1 MRSSIAC
8 SRCRRS
14 KIKCVNAGI
23 DTTCRACE
31 SSGRE
36 CAYPTP
42 APGGGGGGTKRDIMA
57 TGDGDDRNGEWD
69 SPKRQRSRK
78 STNAVSAGAKDA
90 ALKPTSHILDSS
102 VLTVKVWESL
112 FDLFQLHFSTIL
124 PFLHPTFLAQIR
136 QLSANS
142 AQQDGQPS
150 GDHSQSPGPASEAS
164 PLILLGVLALTARFH
179 PQLTHYH
186 SPPSPVAPCNPLVA
200 SDFYANA
207 LRSRLAGTDGV
218 DLTSTD
224 ISRVQALLMLSLHEW
239 GMCRGKNAWV
249 YLGMAIRLA
258 QVMGLAFEPAN
269 DQSPSRKTS
278 TSSSGMFNAEVDQ
291 RDQRDHNSDDV
302 IEQETRRRTF
312 WSCLMLDRYLSNGKY
327 RPRMVKVQDV
337 EIQLPSYN
345 AFAFGERVKTSRLH
359 DGSQPRSQSYDQR
372 GLQIPSFRHSMGGYG
387 DDSKLRPSAPSDLKQ
402 WSSTSHRSE
411 VTENGID
418 RWEVG
423 AEECVLSRLIRMVR
437 IWGSIAKWS
446 SSGNRRIDQYP
457 PWHPESRF
465 SSLRQLL
472 VEFQD
477 GLSRNLQ
484 YTQRNTDTHIT
495 IKNNLAPYSLIHI
508 LYFLSVIVLHR
519 AYLPFLPLRCPDPQG
534 PLDEPCFPPD
544 KYLVPEGFWR
554 ESARDLFKAARQL
567 MELVKMCQERG
578 VLMETP
584 VVGFAIYNA
593 AFIGIYA
600 AHFNQMD
607 QEGYLCSK
615 PGSTDVIPGLGCQGQ
630 VDVRRAIE
638 ILGEMRPRLKMATGW
653 FRTLH
658 RVHGYFSKA
667 RRDSKRSSRHSD
679 MAPENDIRTS
689 NGRPYG
695 VREMGHTGS
704 FDELKLLDKVLVDLG
719 NAEDQVAEINGPDED
734 GTAASANLVERGGA
748 ASEVGSTAVKSE
760 SADGLDSHADGV
772 VGAARRESWV
782 PVNSLNS
789 PGHAP
794 PPPPSSGSEH
804 DNSISRPRPL
814 ENDRWTSLP
823 PPQPQSY
830 PLPSLQPPHT
840 IPSSTA
846 PHNNPPPSLTSPGSY
861 ASSTPTST
869 TAPPP
874 NPQQLPAP
882 SSNRLQPLQP
892 WITSRQP
899 APAPYS
905 QSLPPIS
912 AAAAQH
918 CFPMPMSMSMP
929 PLPGA
934 PPPFH
939 LNPPRLDAPPRPYSA
954 SSRENIGGSN
964 SNSSSSPGWL
974 SCLGGDDV
982 LIFIEGSSQD
992 QWPCSMAGS
1001 SRGLAS
1007 GWLRTV
1013 WCEQGQ

>member
-42 APGGGGGGTKRDIMA
+42 APAGGGGGTKRDIVA

-78 STNAVSAGAKDA
+78 STNAAPAGAKDVI
-90 ALKPTSHILDSS
+90 KPTAAHVLDSS
-102 VLTVKVWESL
+102 ILTVKVWESL
-112 FDLFQLHFSTIL
+112 FELFQLHFSTIL
-124 PFLHPTFLAQIR
+124 PFLHPSTFLAQIR
-136 QLSANS
+136 QLSTNS

-150 GDHSQSPGPASEAS
+150 GDHSQSPVPASEAS
-164 PLILLGVLALTARFH
+164 PLILLGVLTLTARFH

-200 SDFYANA
+200 SDFFANA
-207 LRSRLAGTDGV
+207 LRSRLAGIDGV

-249 YLGMAIRLA
+249 YLGMSIRLA
-258 QVMGLAFEPAN
+258 QVMGLAFEPES
-269 DQSPSRKTS
+269 DQQSSHK
-278 TSSSGMFNAEVDQ
+278 TSSSGLFNAEVEQ
-291 RDQRDHNSDDV
+291 RDQRDRNSDDV
-302 IEQETRRRTF
+302 IEQETRRRTL

-327 RPRMVKVQDV
+327 RPRMIKVQDI
-337 EIQLPSYN
+337 EIQLPSDN
-345 AFAFGERVKTSRLH
+345 AFAFGERVKTSRLY
-359 DGSQPRSQSYDQR
+359 DGPKLRSQSYEQR
-372 GLQIPSFRHSMGGYG
+372 GLQIPSLRHSTGYG
-387 DDSKLRPSAPSDLKQ
+387 EDSKLRTSGPSDLKQ
-402 WSSTSHRSE
+402 WSSTSQRNE

-457 PWHPESRF
+457 PWHPDSRF

-484 YTQRNTDTHIT
+484 YTQRNTDTHIMY
-495 IKNNLAPYSLIHI
+495 KNNLAPYSLIHI

-519 AYLPFLPLRCPDPQG
+519 AYLPFLPLRCADPQG
-534 PLDEPCFPPD
+534 PLDEPCFPSD

-567 MELVKMCQERG
+567 MELVKMCEERG

-584 VVGFAIYNA
+584 MVGFAIYNA
-593 AFIGIYA
+593 ALLGIYA

-607 QEGYLCSK
+607 QEGYICSK
-615 PGSTDVIPGLGCQGQ
+615 PGSTDVVPGLGCQGQ
-630 VDVRRAIE
+630 IDVRRAIE

-653 FRTLH
+653 FRTIH
-658 RVHGYFSKA
+658 RVHGYFSRA
-667 RRDSKRSSRHSD
+667 RRDFKRSSRHLD
-679 MAPENDIRTS
+679 MLGAGPGPENDLRTS

-695 VREMGHTGS
+695 VREMGHAGS
-704 FDELKLLDKVLVDLG
+704 FDELKLLDKVLLDLG
-719 NAEDQVAEINGPDED
+719 NAEDQVADINGPDED
-734 GTAASANLVERGGA
+734 GTTASANLVERGGA

-772 VGAARRESWV
+772 AGARRESWV

-789 PGHAP
+789 PVHGP
-794 PPPPSSGSEH
+794 PQPPPSSGSEH
-804 DNSISRPRPL
+804 DRPRPL

-830 PLPSLQPPHT
+830 PLPSLQPPHS

-846 PHNNPPPSLTSPGSY
+846 SHNPPPSLTSPGSY
-861 ASSTPTST
+861 ASSTPST
-869 TAPPP
+869 TAPPT

-882 SSNRLQPLQP
+882 SNRLQPLQP

-905 QSLPPIS
+905 QSLPSIN
-912 AAAAQH
+912 AAAH
-918 CFPMPMSMSMP
+918 HGFPMP

-934 PPPFH
+934 LPFH
-939 LNPPRLDAPPRPYSA
+939 LNPPRLDAPSRPYSA
-954 SSRENIGGSN
+954 GSGKNIGSGTG
-964 SNSSSSPGWL
+964 SSSPGWM

-982 LIFIEGSSQD
+982 LMFIEGTSQD
-992 QWPCSMAGS
+992 QWPSSVAG
-1001 SRGLAS
+1001 SRGLAN
-1007 GWLRTV
+1007 GWLSTV